1 MSRAL
6 WSGSINFSLVNVP
19 VKLYSAV
26 SPKSV
31 HFHMI
36 RKSDASRIKYKKV
49 SATDGKEVPDAEIL
63 KGYEVSPDHYVSIT
77 PAELESLNPEQ
88 SHAIAI
94 QSFVK
99 SSELECLYFENFYYL
114 GPDKNAANA
123 YALLNTVL
131 TETGKV
137 AIARMIF
144 HDKEHVVA
152 IRPRENA
159 LMLGTIYYADEIIPL
174 KDIEGLPTEKN
185 QPGKSEITVAKDLI
199 NALSAPFKLADHKDA
214 YRERVLELIE
224 QKTSGKKIAV
234 APTANKSA
242 ANVLDLMDAL
252 KASLAASGKKKPAS
266 APEKKS
272 KATAQHPE
280 RKRLKKSA

>member
-1 MSRAL
+1 MARAL

-31 HFHMI
+31 HFNMI

-49 SATDGKEVPDAEIL
+49 SAVDGKEVPDTEIL
-63 KGYEVSPDHYVSIT
+63 KGYEVSPDHYVALT
-77 PAELESLNPEQ
+77 PEELESLNPEQ

-94 QSFVK
+94 QRFVK

-114 GPDKNAANA
+114 GPDKNAASA

-137 AIARMIF
+137 AIAKMIF

-152 IRPRENA
+152 IRPRQNA
-159 LMLGTIYYADEIIPL
+159 LTLATVYYADEINPV

-199 NALSAPFKLADHKDA
+199 DALSGHFKLEEFTDV
-214 YRERVLELIE
+214 YRERVLKLID
-224 QKTSGKKIAV
+224 QKASGKKIAV
-234 APTANKSA
+234 SPHENKSPT
-242 ANVLDLMDAL
+242 NVLDLMDAL
-252 KASLAASGKKKPAS
+252 KASLAASGKKKGA
-266 APEKKS
+266 AATTKKAKPE
-272 KATAQHPE
+272 AAHPE